1 METGREHAGK
11 RGLFPIA
18 IILFSVFPCSN
29 AYYLPTAKTGESGA
43 PIHFA
48 ANDES
53 LLMSTDYK
61 RYQEE
66 VTADVAKVLADAE
79 CQPILFVGSGFSKRY
94 AHGPSWEELLTILAK
109 RCPLIDKD
117 FAYYKQTYN
126 GDLKKIGSVFTD
138 VYREWAWGDGREEF
152 PGDYFNASV
161 PADIFIKHEISRVL
175 EGLGQTSA
183 GSYGSPELDA
193 EIEALK
199 DISPHAIITT
209 NYDEVIEPLF
219 QEYETVIGQ
228 QIMRKGYLAIGEIFK
243 IHGCRTM
250 PQSIVVNEADYQRFD
265 EDHKYLSA
273 KLLTYFIEHPLVF
286 IGYRADDPNIKAILY
301 DVYRMVRATTTDTVP
316 NIYLLQWDETIN
328 DASSP
333 AREYVIS
340 VASDVNM
347 RIKSITANSF
357 EWVFKAF
364 GQAGDLEKIN
374 TKLLR
379 ALMARSVELI
389 RSDIP
394 KRHVEINFEQ
404 LEHAV
409 ESGESFAKLFGV
421 TSLADPSKVNLDY
434 KYAATGVGQLLG
446 YGSWHGVRKIIN
458 RIKEEK
464 GFDITTTD
472 NKYHIGLKLGHKSTQ
487 LTHRYTEAAID
498 LFRKVISGEP
508 YELDTGAVDV
518 NKGTPAAPAHS
529 ST

>member
-1 METGREHAGK
+1 M
-11 RGLFPIA
+11 P
-18 IILFSVFPCSN
+18 
-29 AYYLPTAKTGESGA
+29 
-43 PIHFA
+43 
-48 ANDES
+48 
-53 LLMSTDYK
+53 TDYK
-61 RYQEE
+61 QYQQE
-66 VTADVAKVLADAE
+66 VTDDVAKVLADAE

-94 AHGPSWEELLTILAK
+94 AAGPNWEELLTALAK
-109 RCPLIDKD
+109 NCPMIDKD

-126 GDLKKIGSVFTD
+126 ADLKKIGSVFTD
-138 VYREWAWGDGREEF
+138 LYREWAWGKGRHDF
-152 PGDYFNASV
+152 PDEYFNASA
-161 PADIFIKHEISRVL
+161 PADIFIKHAIAQL
-175 EGLGQTSA
+175 LKGLGPNA
-183 GSYGSPELDA
+183 KGSYGSAELDA

-199 DISPHAIITT
+199 NISAHAIITT

-219 QEYETVIGQ
+219 PEYEVVIGQ

-243 IHGCRTM
+243 IHGCRTI
-250 PQSIVVNEADYQRFD
+250 PQSIVVNEADYDRFE

-301 DVYRMVRATTTDTVP
+301 DVYRMVRATTTDVVP
-316 NIYLLQWDETIN
+316 NIYILQWDETIN
-328 DASSP
+328 EASNP

-340 VASDVNM
+340 VAQDINI
-347 RIKSITANSF
+347 RIKSITAHTF

-364 GQAGDLEKIN
+364 GQAGNLEKIN

-394 KRHVEINFEQ
+394 KKNVEINFQQ

-446 YGSWHGVRKIIN
+446 YDTWHEVRKIIN
-458 RIKEEK
+458 HIKEEK
-464 GFDITTTD
+464 GFDITATD
-472 NKYHIGLKLGHKSTQ
+472 NKYHIALKLGHKSPQ
-487 LTHRYTEAAID
+487 LTHRYTDAAVD
-498 LFRKVISGEP
+498 LFRKVIKGDP
-508 YELDTGAVDV
+508 YELDTGAVDIDKDALAV
-518 NKGTPAAPAHS
+518 AAKGAA
-529 ST
+529 

>member
-1 METGREHAGK
+1 
-11 RGLFPIA
+11 
-18 IILFSVFPCSN
+18 
-29 AYYLPTAKTGESGA
+29 
-43 PIHFA
+43 
-48 ANDES
+48 
-53 LLMSTDYK
+53 MSIDYK
-61 RYQEE
+61 QYQEE
-66 VTADVAKVLADAE
+66 VCSDVARVLADAE

-94 AHGPSWEELLTILAK
+94 AGGPNWEELLTALAK
-109 RCPLIDKD
+109 KCPQIEKD

-126 GDLKKIGSVFTD
+126 GDFKKIGSVFTD
-138 VYREWAWGDGREEF
+138 LYREWAWGKGKDEF
-152 PGDYFNASV
+152 PADYFSASA
-161 PADIFIKHEISRVL
+161 PADIFIKHAIAEL
-175 EGLGQTSA
+175 LKGLGPNVK

-199 DISPHAIITT
+199 NISAHAIITT

-219 QEYETVIGQ
+219 PQYETVIGQ

-243 IHGCRTM
+243 IHGCRTI
-250 PQSIVVNEADYQRFD
+250 PQSLIVNEADYQRFD

-273 KLLTYFIEHPLVF
+273 KLLTYFIEHPLIF

-301 DVYRMVRATTTDTVP
+301 DVYRMVRATTADVVP
-316 NIYLLQWDETIN
+316 NIYILQWDETITE
-328 DASSP
+328 ASNP
-333 AREYVIS
+333 AREYVVS
-340 VASDVNM
+340 VAPDVNI
-347 RIKSITANSF
+347 RIKSITGNSF

-364 GQAGDLEKIN
+364 GQAGNLEKIN

-394 KRHVEINFEQ
+394 KKHVEINFEQ

-446 YGSWHGVRKIIN
+446 YDTWHEVRKIIN
-458 RIKEEK
+458 HIKDEK
-464 GFDITTTD
+464 GFDITATD
-472 NKYHIGLKLGHKSTQ
+472 NKYHIALKLGHKSPQ
-487 LTHRYTEAAID
+487 LTHRYTDAAVD

-508 YELDTGAVDV
+508 YEIDTGAVDID
-518 NKGTPAAPAHS
+518 KAALAAAAKS
-529 ST
+529 AA

>member
-1 METGREHAGK
+1 M
-11 RGLFPIA
+11 PI
-18 IILFSVFPCSN
+18 
-29 AYYLPTAKTGESGA
+29 
-43 PIHFA
+43 
-48 ANDES
+48 
-53 LLMSTDYK
+53 DYK
-61 RYQEE
+61 QYQEE
-66 VTADVAKVLADAE
+66 VTTDVAKVLADAE

-94 AHGPSWEELLTILAK
+94 ARGPSWEELLTALAK
-109 RCPLIDKD
+109 KCPLIDKD

-138 VYREWAWGDGREEF
+138 IYREWAWGKGKGEF
-152 PGDYFNASV
+152 PVDYFNASV
-161 PADIFIKHEISRVL
+161 PADIFIKHAIA
-175 EGLGQTSA
+175 GLLKDLGPNA
-183 GSYGSPELDA
+183 KGSYGSPELDA

-199 DISPHAIITT
+199 NISAHAIITT

-219 QEYETVIGQ
+219 PEYEAIIGQ
-228 QIMRKGYLAIGEIFK
+228 QIIRKAYLAIGEIFK

-250 PQSIVVNEADYQRFD
+250 PQSLVVNEADYQRFD

-301 DVYRMVRATTTDTVP
+301 DVYRMVRATTTDIVP
-316 NIYLLQWDETIN
+316 NIYLLQWDETI
-328 DASSP
+328 DEASNP

-340 VASDVNM
+340 VAPDINI
-347 RIKSITANSF
+347 RIKNITAKSF

-364 GQAGDLEKIN
+364 GQAGNLEKIN

-434 KYAATGVGQLLG
+434 KYAATGVGQQLG
-446 YGSWHGVRKIIN
+446 YDTWHEVRKIIN

-464 GFDITTTD
+464 GFDITATD
-472 NKYHIGLKLGHKSTQ
+472 NKYHIALKLGHKSPQ
-487 LTHRYTEAAID
+487 LTHRYTDAAVA
-498 LFRKVISGEP
+498 LFRKVINGEP
-508 YELDTGAVDV
+508 YELDTGAVDID
-518 NKGTPAAPAHS
+518 KAALAAAAKIAP
-529 ST
+529 

>member
-1 METGREHAGK
+1 M
-11 RGLFPIA
+11 PI
-18 IILFSVFPCSN
+18 
-29 AYYLPTAKTGESGA
+29 
-43 PIHFA
+43 
-48 ANDES
+48 
-53 LLMSTDYK
+53 DYK
-61 RYQEE
+61 QYQEE
-66 VTADVAKVLADAE
+66 VTTDVAKVLADAG

-94 AHGPSWEELLTILAK
+94 AHGPNWEELLTALAK
-109 RCPLIDKD
+109 KCPLIDKD

-126 GDLKKIGSVFTD
+126 DDLKKIGSVFTD
-138 VYREWAWGDGREEF
+138 LYREWAWGKGKSEF
-152 PGDYFNASV
+152 PVDYFNASV
-161 PADIFIKHEISRVL
+161 PADIFIKHAIAKL
-175 EGLGQTSA
+175 LKGLGPNA
-183 GSYGSPELDA
+183 EGSYGSPDLDA

-199 DISPHAIITT
+199 NISAHAIITT
-209 NYDEVIEPLF
+209 NYDEVIESLF
-219 QEYETVIGQ
+219 PEYEAIIGQ
-228 QIMRKGYLAIGEIFK
+228 QIMKKGYLAIGEIFK
-243 IHGCRTM
+243 IHGCLTI
-250 PQSIVVNEADYQRFD
+250 PQSLVVNEADYQRFD

-286 IGYRADDPNIKAILY
+286 IGYRATDPNIKAILY
-301 DVYRMVRATTTDTVP
+301 DVYRMVRAATTDIVP

-328 DASSP
+328 ETSNP

-340 VASDVNM
+340 VAPDINI

-364 GQAGDLEKIN
+364 GQAGNLEKIN

-434 KYAATGVGQLLG
+434 KYAATGVGQKLG
-446 YGSWHGVRKIIN
+446 YGTWHEVRKIIN

-464 GFDITTTD
+464 GFDITATD
-472 NKYHIGLKLGHKSTQ
+472 NRYHIALKLGHKSPQ
-487 LTHRYTEAAID
+487 LTHRYTEAAVD
-498 LFRKVISGEP
+498 LFRKVINGEP
-508 YELDTGAVDV
+508 YELDTGAVDID
-518 NKGTPAAPAHS
+518 KAAFAAAAK
-529 ST
+529 STA